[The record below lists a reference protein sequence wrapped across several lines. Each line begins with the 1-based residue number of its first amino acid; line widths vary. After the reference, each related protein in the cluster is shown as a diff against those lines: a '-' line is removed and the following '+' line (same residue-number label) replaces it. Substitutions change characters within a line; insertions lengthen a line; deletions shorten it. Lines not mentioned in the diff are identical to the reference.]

1 MCQIV
6 SIFTLTIIVS
16 MGRSPAGYAFHLYCI
31 PSRYDPAEAV
41 QENGVG
47 GEMRSSIVRGE
58 VHFRAAWVALLFLLV
73 AVPLRAQVP
82 TGTILGVVT
91 DSSGASIPNATVTLE
106 NVDTGYTRTA
116 TTGSDGSYRFPATAV
131 GNYTVRVEATGFRS
145 EARTGLTLSEAQ
157 QEVTNLQLAVGTSQ
171 QQIEVTAQAPQVNT
185 TTSSLSHLVDPEQI
199 AGLPLNGRNFVDLA
213 LLQPGVTQFAE
224 QPISARMPFSEN
236 FIAATAPRSDPTCTR
251 SMAQSWGTFRV
262 RALHRFRDSHSVWM
276 PSANT
281 RL

>member
-1 MCQIV
+1 MV
-6 SIFTLTIIVS
+6 SLFSLSGDEAVNGPPRARAVIGDQS
-16 MGRSPAGYAFHLYCI
+16 SG

-58 VHFRAAWVALLFLLV
+58 VHFRAAWVALLLLLV

-91 DSSGASIPNATVTLE
+91 DSSGASIPNATVALQ

-185 TTSSLSHLVDPEQI
+185 TTSSLSHWWIPEQI
-199 AGLPLNGRNFVDLA
+199 AGLPLNGRNFVDLT
-213 LLQPGVTQFAE
+213 LLQPGVSQF
-224 QPISARMPFSEN
+224 QNTFSATMPFSAS
-236 FIAATAPRSDPTCTR
+236 FIAAMAPDHDPTCTR
-251 SMAQSWGTFRV
+251 
-262 RALHRFRDSHSVWM
+262 
-276 PSANT
+276 
-281 RL
+281 